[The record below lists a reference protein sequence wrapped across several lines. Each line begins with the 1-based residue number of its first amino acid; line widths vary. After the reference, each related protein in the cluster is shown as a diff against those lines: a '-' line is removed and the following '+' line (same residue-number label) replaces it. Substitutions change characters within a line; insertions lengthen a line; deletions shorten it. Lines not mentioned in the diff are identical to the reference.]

1 MIFCEKA
8 WIEDGTPWYQPVYAC
23 YTTNMNELEDLLKIT
38 WSDGRYEGK
47 EMILTIGVCT
57 ERNKKFTD
65 RWDGENILFILLDD
79 VIVMES
85 NGSYWELEKVGEIE
99 MSDAFSN
106 VSDT

>member
-1 MIFCEKA
+1 
-8 WIEDGTPWYQPVYAC
+8 
-23 YTTNMNELEDLLKIT
+23 MNELEDLLKIT
-38 WSDGRYEGK
+38 WSDNRYKDK
-47 EMILTIGVCT
+47 EMILTIGVCA
-57 ERNKKFTD
+57 ERNKKFSD

-85 NGSYWELEKVGEIE
+85 NGSYWELEKVGDIE